1 MNMENLITIITNVFS
16 AIAAIC
22 SAVAA
27 YSANKIA
34 NNIQLENK
42 KNDLILKPINKKL
55 VYHLPLKAEEF
66 LSNTSE
72 KNLKSLDDLLLNIL
86 EISTVFKFTNSN
98 KFLQI
103 QRQITTA
110 EDAAVRIVFAN
121 EEEKS
126 NHIFQLRTSIEELLK
141 VFYNDLFKKI

>member
-1 MNMENLITIITNVFS
+1 MENLITIITNVFS
-16 AIAAIC
+16 AIAAIG

-55 VYHLPLKAEEF
+55 VYDLALKTEEF

-72 KNLKSLDDLLLNIL
+72 KNLKSLDDLLINIL
-86 EISTVFKFTNSN
+86 EISTVFKFTNTH
-98 KFLQI
+98 KFSQI
-103 QRQITTA
+103 QRQISAA
-110 EDAAVRIVFAN
+110 EDAAVRIRIAN
-121 EEEKS
+121 EEEKP
-126 NHIFQLRTSIEELLK
+126 NLIFELRKSIEELLK
-141 VFYNDLFKKI
+141 VFYNDLFQKM